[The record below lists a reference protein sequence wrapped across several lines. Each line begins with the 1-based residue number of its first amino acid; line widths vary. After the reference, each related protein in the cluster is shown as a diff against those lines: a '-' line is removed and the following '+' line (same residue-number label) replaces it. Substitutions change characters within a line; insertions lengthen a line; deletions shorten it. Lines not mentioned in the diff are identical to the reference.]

1 MTVAVERIKG
11 VITYTTADW
20 CFDSEAFSESL
31 WYMSRDDIQAAS
43 DLLGVSFQTVRR
55 WQKGVYDTEF
65 NHPRMSHFL
74 NLCNLLDLDP
84 RDYFT
89 L

>member
-1 MTVAVERIKG
+1 MGIQYAV
-11 VITYTTADW
+11 VNWSFNA
-20 CFDSEAFSESL
+20 EAFAEAL
-31 WYMSRDDIQAAS
+31 AQMTPDDMQAAA
-43 DLLGVSFQTVRR
+43 DLLGVSWQTVRR

-65 NHPRMSHFL
+65 NHPRLSNFL
-74 NLCNLLDLDP
+74 ALCNLLDLDP